1 MRNTG
6 MTYDLLTHSAVASD
20 IKPSEEVT
28 HLTWTVRNQVDED
41 EMFQT
46 EETTSKITSSF
57 GYWVLCIPTIC
68 HMAHSFK
75 PWIQQTT
82 GIFEKYWWLNFFH
95 EHIEP
100 KSPGGRKGKVQAW
113 TRYEFLWFCCASLV
127 KNPWSPDICVWVPW
141 KLPEI
146 QTV

>member
-1 MRNTG
+1 
-6 MTYDLLTHSAVASD
+6 MTYDLVAVASD

-28 HLTWTVRNQVDED
+28 HLTLTLRNQVGED

-75 PWIQQTT
+75 ALVTT
-82 GIFEKYWWLNFFH
+82 NNWNLLEILMPEFF
-95 EHIEP
+95 
-100 KSPGGRKGKVQAW
+100 SC
-113 TRYEFLWFCCASLV
+113 TY
-127 KNPWSPDICVWVPW
+127 
-141 KLPEI
+141 
-146 QTV
+146 